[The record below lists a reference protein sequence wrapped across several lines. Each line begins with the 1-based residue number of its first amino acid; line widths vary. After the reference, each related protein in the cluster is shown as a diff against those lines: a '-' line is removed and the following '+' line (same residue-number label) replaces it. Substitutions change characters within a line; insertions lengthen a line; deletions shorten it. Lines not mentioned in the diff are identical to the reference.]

1 MNQLKPQVLSLV
13 KLLSAKPVG
22 FVAVINR
29 QNIPSRLA
37 ASAPGEFL
45 PISIRR
51 YNSLLIEIVE
61 GDPSDF
67 VLEHYLRHL
76 FRVQFRIDP
85 VWTKHLPTWTYV
97 HTHSFEVA
105 PFLKKASGGPGGV
118 SAVGTMQEV
127 RLYAIFACLTR
138 AKVTMH
144 EGLATQICKI
154 LAAIEVVPEVARH
167 DDPDFWLISN
177 FRCLKLTKKSD
188 KRKVRQFARYL
199 KELDQEQRG
208 NEKADSKNSPHEVGS
223 GDADTRFSWP
233 F

>member
-1 MNQLKPQVLSLV
+1 MNQLKPEVLSLV
-13 KLLSAKPVG
+13 KLMSAKPVG
-22 FVAVINR
+22 FVAVIKR
-29 QNIPSRLA
+29 ENIPSRLA
-37 ASAPGEFL
+37 DSAPGEFL

-51 YNSLLIEIVE
+51 YSSLIIEIVE

-97 HTHSFEVA
+97 HTHSYEVA
-105 PFLKKASGGPGGV
+105 PFLKKASRGSGGV

-138 AKVTMH
+138 AKVAMQK
-144 EGLATQICKI
+144 GLAVQIYKI

-167 DDPDFWLISN
+167 EDPDFWLISN
-177 FRCLKLTKKSD
+177 FRCLKLTKESD
-188 KRKVRQFARYL
+188 KEKVRQFARYL
-199 KELDQEQRG
+199 KELDQEQRAK
-208 NEKADSKNSPHEVGS
+208 EKKESNKKRLGRSV
-223 GDADTRFSWP
+223 
-233 F
+233 